1 MESKETP
8 TLAYWTNGK
17 TSFGRVHVHQGN
29 ILKERKKKRVEKW
42 IKQSY
47 TIFILQEKLKHN
59 TTMVCSGGDS
69 LRILHEKTRLKWFR
83 LYTYW
88 RTWCLRLQSN
98 CDRWGIGRRW
108 TALPERRSSNPPRTN
123 FRCSNRPNMKKKNKI
138 SFNIIIKIDSSRP
151 SNKKKGTGLLY
162 VKPIIKRLYIYIN
175 FLSFLRW
182 EFPSSSFVTSTEK
195 KGGYNPSSMFY
206 LYFAGDIRIGLYG
219 RACMCARAANNE
231 WGRSGLARSFNDPL

>member
-1 MESKETP
+1 
-8 TLAYWTNGK
+8 
-17 TSFGRVHVHQGN
+17 
-29 ILKERKKKRVEKW
+29 
-42 IKQSY
+42 
-47 TIFILQEKLKHN
+47 
-59 TTMVCSGGDS
+59 
-69 LRILHEKTRLKWFR
+69 
-83 LYTYW
+83 
-88 RTWCLRLQSN
+88 
-98 CDRWGIGRRW
+98 
-108 TALPERRSSNPPRTN
+108 
-123 FRCSNRPNMKKKNKI
+123 MKKKKKI

-182 EFPSSSFVTSTEK
+182 VFPSSSFVTSTEK